1 MFRLNA
7 TEFPQSGDVWDSLG
21 EAYLAKSN
29 RVMARVCYQKS
40 LELEPDNGNAIAQL
54 QKLEAG
60 ASKP

>member
-1 MFRLNA
+1 
-7 TEFPQSGDVWDSLG
+7 VWDSLG